1 MGRVKREAIVA
12 CMTCP
17 LCKNIL
23 RDATTISECLHTFC
37 RKCICIK
44 LSDEELERC
53 PICKIDLGCAPEE
66 KLRPDHILQDLRV
79 KIFPYKRRKLNSPE
93 AVSSIALPERRK
105 ERSLSS
111 LVVDTPKVSPK
122 TTLTGKRSKATARKS
137 LRGSSFSIQKQVKKE
152 EDYGSDS
159 ESFNSRETLT
169 KFSQTIRQNFSNGE
183 PSTHS
188 TPNIGTDDGAS
199 TREGKADLWKPLN
212 FLVEVANRSKS
223 SKSTSQ
229 EPASKSE
236 PTNGPKTKGLSS
248 RTKRKTNDKKNSNGL
263 HPPESANSKKLLSS
277 QKKADSSG
285 KSNISL
291 QAVLD
296 SNSIRHDR
304 KSNPVWC
311 SLVASKDL
319 EDYRSLPQ
327 ISASFLRIKDGSISV
342 SFIQKYLMR
351 KLDLPSEDEV
361 EIRCRGEPV
370 IPTLQL
376 YKLIEL
382 WLQTISTS
390 EKISATIGSSAEEFV
405 MVLGYARRPAS
416 S

>member
-37 RKCICIK
+37 RKCICNK
-44 LSDEELERC
+44 LSEEELECC
-53 PICKIDLGCAPEE
+53 PICKIDLGCVPEE
-66 KLRPDHILQDLRV
+66 KLRPDHILQDLRA
-79 KIFPYKRRKLNSPE
+79 KIFPYKRRKLDPPE
-93 AVSSIALPERRK
+93 AISSIALPERRK

-111 LVVDTPKVSPK
+111 LVVNTPKVSPK
-122 TTLTGKRSKATARKS
+122 TALTGKRSKATARKS
-137 LRGSSFSIQKQVKKE
+137 LRGSSFSVQKHVKKE
-152 EDYGSDS
+152 EDYESDS

-183 PSTHS
+183 PSSHS
-188 TPNIGTDDGAS
+188 IPNIGTDSGAS
-199 TREGKADLWKPLN
+199 TGEGKADLWKPLN

-236 PTNGPKTKGLSS
+236 PTNVAKTKGLSF
-248 RTKRKTNDKKNSNGL
+248 RNKRKTKDKRNSTGL
-263 HPPESANSKKLLSS
+263 NPPESERQNLLSLG
-277 QKKADSSG
+277 QKKADTSG
-285 KSNISL
+285 KSNVSL

-296 SNSIRHDR
+296 ANSIRHDR
-304 KSNPVWC
+304 RLSPVWC

-327 ISASFLRIKDGSISV
+327 IPASFLRIKDGSTSV

-382 WLQTISTS
+382 WLQTVSTS

-405 MVLGYARRPAS
+405 MVLGYARKPAS
-416 S
+416 A

>member
-1 MGRVKREAIVA
+1 MKREAIVA

-37 RKCICIK
+37 RKCICNK
-44 LSDEELERC
+44 LSDEELEHC
-53 PICKIDLGCAPEE
+53 PICKIDLGCVPEE
-66 KLRPDHILQDLRV
+66 KLRPDHILQDLRA
-79 KIFPYKRRKLNSPE
+79 KIFPYKRRKLDLTE

-111 LVVDTPKVSPK
+111 LVVNIPKVSPK
-122 TTLTGKRSKATARKS
+122 TALTGKRSKATARKS

-169 KFSQTIRQNFSNGE
+169 KFSQNIRQNFSNGE
-183 PSTHS
+183 PSSHS
-188 TPNIGTDDGAS
+188 TQNIGTDDGAS

-229 EPASKSE
+229 EPVSKSE
-236 PTNGPKTKGLSS
+236 PTNGRKTKGLSS
-248 RTKRKTNDKKNSNGL
+248 RTKRKTKDRQNSTDL
-263 HPPESANSKKLLSS
+263 HPPESAKLKLLSS
-277 QKKADSSG
+277 QKKADTSG

-296 SNSIRHDR
+296 ANSIRHDR
-304 KSNPVWC
+304 KLNPVWC

-327 ISASFLRIKDGSISV
+327 ISASFLRIKDGSTSV

-416 S
+416 A